1 MTTMNRSLMLQGP
14 SGVRT
19 SSRTIKAGES
29 MTHTMALQELQ
40 EFRRTSTRE
49 TDHVQRDV
57 EMRDSHG
64 SDSNNGTGSNTT
76 ASGDDGAEDDGGG
89 AYERGDVR
97 RSLER
102 EAKRTRIDRFDHD
115 DAYVGAHFATN
126 RPTTFS
132 SLSSSPPAQEH
143 HDAACGDVAQV
154 SSAPMLL
161 NDDPRCPR
169 LLTCAGLHD
178 TGRGHGATS
187 TPQSAAGPAA
197 GSNAQS
203 STAAGAPSHQ
213 GRTAQG
219 PEAPDVDI
227 AHAILC
233 RGVTRC
239 SMHARVC
246 VCNT

>member
-1 MTTMNRSLMLQGP
+1 MNRSLMLQGP

-29 MTHTMALQELQ
+29 MTHAMALQELQ

-49 TDHVQRDV
+49 TDHVQGDV
-57 EMRDSHG
+57 EMRDSGDSHG

-89 AYERGDVR
+89 AYERGDER

-102 EAKRTRIDRFDHD
+102 RAKRTRIDRFSPD
-115 DAYVGAHFATN
+115 DDSIRHRFTDTCP
-126 RPTTFS
+126 RS
-132 SLSSSPPAQEH
+132 SSSSSPPAQEH

-169 LLTCAGLHD
+169 LLTCAGVLHD
-178 TGRGHGATS
+178 TGRGHGTTS
-187 TPQSAAGPAA
+187 TLQSAAGPAA

-203 STAAGAPSHQ
+203 STAAGAANHQ
-213 GRTAQG
+213 GRAAQG
-219 PEAPDVDI
+219 PEAPDVGL

-233 RGVTRC
+233 RGATRC
-239 SMHARVC
+239 SMHA
-246 VCNT
+246 